1 MRKIIKGILLLLL
14 IVLLGTIYKYYKQM
28 AVVTSYAAR
37 TVCTCTFSGNRSLEN
52 IKQYDLDYFP
62 LNQAKFDIDK
72 KTKTVTASVLGLQST
87 QSVYKG
93 ISGCVTIRDNDDFKA
108 SYLPKESK
116 PDLFPLKELDESKAS
131 LTASLTELLDPYLDN
146 SETKTRTILVMK
158 NDTILYERYG
168 EGLNKDTPQL
178 GWSMTKS
185 ITNAL
190 IGIATEKKLINV
202 NMTKLFPEWENDPRS
217 RITLQ
222 HLLQMNSGLQWEED
236 YSAISDATEMLFLS
250 EDIVAST
257 KDNLNEFPPTLEWE
271 YSSGST
277 NQVLGVLRDKLGDE
291 VYHSFPKTEL
301 FDKIGMTSAFIEKD
315 ESGNFIGSSYGYAT
329 ARDWA
334 KFGLLYLNDGLR
346 PDSLRVLPVDW
357 VNYTSRPVN
366 SVTRNYGSHWWL
378 NDRNC
383 AFKDVPGDLFYASGF
398 RGQYVFVIPSE
409 DLVVVRLGQSEKLD
423 INTFLSE
430 IIKTI
435 NSTD

>member
-1 MRKIIKGILLLLL
+1 MKRIIKGILIVLL
-14 IVLLGTIYKYYKQM
+14 IVLIGVVYKYYKQM

-52 IKQYDLDYFP
+52 IKKYDLDYFP
-62 LNQAKFDIDK
+62 LNLTTFDIDE
-72 KTKTVTASVLGLQST
+72 KTKSVTASVYGLQAT
-87 QSVYKG
+87 RSVYKEG
-93 ISGCVTIRDNDDFKA
+93 NGCVTIRDKDDFKP
-108 SYLPKESK
+108 SYLLEEST
-116 PDLFPLKELDESKAS
+116 PDVFPLKKVEEPM
-131 LTASLTELLDPYLDN
+131 ASLTELLDPYIDN
-146 SETKTRTILVMK
+146 SDTKTRTILVMK

-190 IGIATEKKLINV
+190 IGIATQKKLINV
-202 NMTKLFPEWENDPRS
+202 NMNKLFPEWENDPRS

-222 HLLQMNSGLQWEED
+222 HLLQMNSGLKWEED

-257 KDNLNEFPPTLEWE
+257 KDNLHEFPPTLEWE

-277 NQVLGVLRDKLGDE
+277 NLVLGILRNTLGDE
-291 VYHSFPKTEL
+291 IYHSFPKTEL
-301 FDKIGMTSAFIEKD
+301 FDRIGMSSAFIEKD
-315 ESGNFIGSSYGYAT
+315 ENGNFIGSSYGYAT

-334 KFGLLYLNDGLR
+334 KFGLLYLNDGSR
-346 PDSLRVLPVDW
+346 PDSLRVLPIDW

-366 SVTRNYGSHWWL
+366 SVTRDYGSHWWL

-383 AFKDVPGDLFYASGF
+383 QFKDVPGDLFYASGF

-409 DLVVVRLGQSEKLD
+409 DLVVVRLGQSEEFD
-423 INTFLSE
+423 INTFLST
-430 IIKTI
+430 IIRTI
-435 NSTD
+435 N